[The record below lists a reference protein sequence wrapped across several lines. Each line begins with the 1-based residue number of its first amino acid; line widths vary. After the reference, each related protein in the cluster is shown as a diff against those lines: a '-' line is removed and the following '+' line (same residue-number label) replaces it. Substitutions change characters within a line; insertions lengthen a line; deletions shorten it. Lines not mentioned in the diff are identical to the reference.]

1 MKILIIKFRNIGDVL
16 LSTPLIENLFMNY
29 HNAKIDLAI
38 NKECES
44 MVSLNPFINNIYS
57 YDRSSIKGKGLFSKL
72 KYEFTYFKKLNK
84 NKYDL
89 ILNLTEGDR
98 GGLTAL
104 FLSSK
109 IKMGY
114 ESRKGI
120 LKYVKKFDA
129 YASDFLKIH
138 TIDKDLQF
146 IDLLKKDIKNKNVS
160 LHWSKNDEEIVN
172 DIFESNNINKF
183 VQIHPVS
190 RWMFKCWEND
200 RMAKVIDYLEIEK
213 KIKVIITAS
222 PEKKERDRVD
232 EILKLCE
239 SKPLNLT
246 AKLTLKQLS
255 YLSSRADL
263 FFGIDSAPMHMA
275 AAVNTPIFAL
285 MGGSEVIHWGPWS
298 NEQLINSY
306 TIGDGIQK
314 MGKNTI
320 ISNYDHEI
328 FYENNIKKCKGM
340 VKIELDE
347 VLKVINE
354 KI

>member
-16 LSTPLIENLFMNY
+16 LSTPLIENLFKNY
-29 HNAKIDLAI
+29 NNCKIDLAI

-44 MVSLNPFINNIYS
+44 MVSFNPFINNIYS
-57 YDRSSIKGKGLFSKL
+57 YNRSFIKGKSLYSKL
-72 KYEFTYFKKLNK
+72 KYEFNYFKELNK

-98 GGLTAL
+98 GGLTTL
-104 FLSSK
+104 FLSGK
-109 IKMGY
+109 VKMGY

-120 LKYVKKFDA
+120 LKYIKNFDA

-146 IDLLKKDIKNKNVS
+146 IGLLKKDIKNKNVS
-160 LHWSKNDEEIVN
+160 LYWTKNDEEIVAN
-172 DIFESNNINKF
+172 ILKSNNINKF

-200 RMAKVIDYLEIEK
+200 RMAKIIDYLQMK
-213 KIKVIITAS
+213 KDIKVIITAS

-232 EILKLCE
+232 EILNLCD

-246 AKLTLKQLS
+246 AKLTLKQLA

-275 AAVNTPIFAL
+275 AAVNTPIFC
-285 MGGSEVIHWGPWS
+285 
-298 NEQLINSY
+298 IN
-306 TIGDGIQK
+306 GWK
-314 MGKNTI
+314 
-320 ISNYDHEI
+320 
-328 FYENNIKKCKGM
+328 
-340 VKIELDE
+340 
-347 VLKVINE
+347 
-354 KI
+354 